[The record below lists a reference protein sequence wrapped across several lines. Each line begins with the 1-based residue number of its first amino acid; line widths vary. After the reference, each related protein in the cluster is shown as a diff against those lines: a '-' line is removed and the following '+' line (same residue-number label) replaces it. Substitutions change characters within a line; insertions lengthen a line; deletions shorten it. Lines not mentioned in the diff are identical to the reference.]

1 MAQQQNA
8 LATVDDNKAIA
19 ILGNSLYPGA
29 SSDSIA
35 MVIGYCKANGL
46 DPFQKPVHIVPLYDS
61 KTKSMRDVI
70 MPGINLYRT
79 QAAAS
84 GLLAGIS
91 KPEFGPIIQFNL
103 GGNLVNA
110 PEYAEVTVQRI
121 LPNGMIASFTAIEFF
136 DEAVSVTRDGKPTA
150 IWMKRPK
157 SMLAKT
163 AESQALRKAFPE
175 KAGAPTAEEMEGKV
189 IHAEDD
195 MTGVNVMTEAEAA
208 LIDQAMEK
216 ANEGEAKFREYFR
229 GLKLAD
235 RDTIKKY
242 HPDYMRSIWEAANA
256 RIEAEKA
263 KTETVED
270 IEPIVPVKPDYP
282 SSDIKQ
288 NPDGTYSWGN

>member
-8 LATVDDNKAIA
+8 LVAMDEQKAIA

-91 KPEFGPIIQFNL
+91 KPEFGPVIQFNL

-175 KAGAPTAEEMEGKV
+175 KAGAPTAEEMEGKA

-216 ANEGEAKFREYFR
+216 ANEGETKFREYFR
-229 GLKLAD
+229 GLKLSD

-263 KTETVED
+263 KAETVED
-270 IEPIVPVKPDYP
+270 IDPVVPVKPDYP
-282 SSDIKQ
+282 SSDIQQ

>member
-8 LATVDDNKAIA
+8 LATIDDNKAIA

-46 DPFQKPVHIVPLYDS
+46 DPFQKPVHIVPMYDKES
-61 KTKSMRDVI
+61 KSMRDVI

-91 KPEFGPIIQFNL
+91 KPVFGPMVQFNL
-103 GGNLVNA
+103 GGNLIDA
-110 PEYAEVTVQRI
+110 PEYAEVTVKRI
-121 LPNGMIASFTAIEFF
+121 LSNGMVADFTAVEFF
-136 DEAVSVTRDGKPTA
+136 DEAVSVNRDGKPTA
-150 IWMKRPK
+150 IWLKRPK

-175 KAGAPTAEEMEGKV
+175 KAGAPTAEEMEGKA
-189 IHAEDD
+189 IHVEDD

-216 ANEGEAKFREYFR
+216 ANEGETKFREWFR
-229 GLKLAD
+229 GLNHAD

-242 HPDYMRSIWEAANA
+242 HPDYMRPIWEAANA
-256 RIEAEKA
+256 RIESEKA
-263 KTETVED
+263 KAEPVED
-270 IEPIVPVKPDYP
+270 IEPVVPVTPDYP
-282 SSDIKQ
+282 SGIKQ
-288 NPDGTYSWGN
+288 NADGTYGW